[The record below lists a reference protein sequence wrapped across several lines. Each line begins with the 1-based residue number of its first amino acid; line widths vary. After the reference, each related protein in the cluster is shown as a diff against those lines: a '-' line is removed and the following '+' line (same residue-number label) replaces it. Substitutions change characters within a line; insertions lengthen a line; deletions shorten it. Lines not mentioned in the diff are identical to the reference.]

1 MVENC
6 SSKFQ
11 LNSMTLEQKIGQFF
25 FPAVFINDT
34 EENIQE
40 TERLIREH
48 NLGGLTFFHSRAS
61 AATNYE
67 KQIKKASSDL
77 KKGFPDDPSQ
87 LSEETKKKVTYND
100 DSFERLK
107 ALIIRFQKCATTPLL
122 MSIDAEWGLAMRVE
136 NTPQYP
142 YAITLGALP
151 ENKINLVY
159 EVGKQIGLDLKSAG
173 IHYNLAPLADINNNP
188 NNPVIGYRS
197 FGENKEKV
205 ARFALEYLRGM
216 NDAGVLGCLKHFP
229 GHGNTSVDSHLGLPI
244 LEENLEQLM
253 TNELYPFIEGIEH
266 NVDSIMIGHL
276 AVPALNSGKNT
287 SATLSKSIIET
298 LLRKQLG
305 FEGLVI
311 SDALNM
317 HSVSKLFDKK
327 GQLEWEA
334 FNAGNDVLCF
344 AENIAEGIQEILKN
358 ANPKRI
364 EESYERLMK
373 CKQKVGI
380 LSGDNLPEGEFNFK
394 LTSDINKKIAQNCIT
409 KIKDHNSSISIFDAK
424 NRNQLAKL
432 SVYKNT
438 DTAFFKAISIA
449 FPSDEFS
456 IEQENKNAIV
466 LLEKKLEDYDTVI
479 ISLFVPKAKPF
490 NNFDI
495 EETVLDFLS
504 VLFKSKRC
512 VLYVF
517 GNPYSLQILPNL
529 ENAIGVFEVYQ
540 DFIEFQEIAAK
551 QLLGNKECKGTL
563 PVFI

>member
-1 MVENC
+1 
-6 SSKFQ
+6 
-11 LNSMTLEQKIGQFF
+11 MTLEQKIGQFF

-107 ALIIRFQKCATTPLL
+107 ALIIRCQKCATTPLL
-122 MSIDAEWGLAMRVE
+122 MSIDAERGLAMRVE

-253 TNELYPFIEGIEH
+253 ANELYPFIEGIEH

-305 FEGLVI
+305 FNGLVI

-432 SVYKNT
+432 SIYKNT
-438 DTAFFKAISIA
+438 DNAFFKAISIA
-449 FPSDEFS
+449 LPSDEFS

-495 EETVLDFLS
+495 EESVLDFLS

-563 PVFI
+563 PVVI

>member
-1 MVENC
+1 
-6 SSKFQ
+6 
-11 LNSMTLEQKIGQFF
+11 MTLEQKIGQFF

-34 EENIQE
+34 EENILE

-67 KQIKKASSDL
+67 
-77 KKGFPDDPSQ
+77 
-87 LSEETKKKVTYND
+87 TKKKVEFND
-100 DSFERLK
+100 NSFERLK

-136 NTPQYP
+136 KTPQYP

-151 ENKINLVY
+151 ENKIHLVY

-216 NDAGVLGCLKHFP
+216 NDVGVLGCLKHFP

-253 TNELYPFIEGIEH
+253 ANELYPFIKGIE
-266 NVDSIMIGHL
+266 NTVDSIMIGHL

-287 SATLSKSIIET
+287 SATLSKPIIET
-298 LLRKQLG
+298 LLRTQLG
-305 FEGLVI
+305 YDGLVI

-317 HSVSKLFDKK
+317 HSVSKLYDKK

-358 ANPKRI
+358 AHPDRI
-364 EESYERLMK
+364 DASFERLMK
-373 CKQKVGI
+373 CKEKAGL
-380 LSGDNLPEGEFNFK
+380 LSGNTYPEGEFNFET
-394 LTSDINKKIAQNCIT
+394 TSEINRKIAKNCIT
-409 KIKDHNSSISIFDAK
+409 KIKDHNSSVVIFDAK
-424 NRNQLAKL
+424 NRDKLAKI
-432 SVYKNT
+432 SIYKNT
-438 DTAFFKAISIA
+438 DNDFFKAMA
-449 FPSDEFS
+449 VALPSAEFS
-456 IEQENKNAIV
+456 IEQENEESIYIA
-466 LLEKKLEDYDTVI
+466 EKALKDYDTVI

-495 EETVLDFLS
+495 EEPVLTFLS
-504 VLFKSKRC
+504 KLFNNKHC
-512 VLYVF
+512 ILYVF
-517 GNPYSLQILPNL
+517 GNPYSLQVIPNI
-529 ENAIGVFEVYQ
+529 EKAVAVFEMYQ
-540 DFIEFQEIAAK
+540 DFVEFQEIAAK
-551 QLLGNKECKGTL
+551 QLLGNKECRGTL
-563 PVFI
+563 PVFIG

>member
-1 MVENC
+1 
-6 SSKFQ
+6 
-11 LNSMTLEQKIGQFF
+11 MTLELKIGQFF

-34 EENIQE
+34 EENILE

-67 KQIKKASSDL
+67 KPTKKAASDL
-77 KKGFPDDPSQ
+77 KKGFPDDPRQ
-87 LSEETKKKVTYND
+87 KIDLSEETKKKVTYND

-107 ALIIRFQKCATTPLL
+107 SLIIRFQKCASTPLL

-136 NTPQYP
+136 KTPQYP

-151 ENKINLVY
+151 ESKIHLVY

-216 NDAGVLGCLKHFP
+216 NDVGVLGCLKHFP
-229 GHGNTSVDSHLGLPI
+229 GHGNTSVDSHLGLPV

-253 TNELYPFIEGIEH
+253 ANELYPFIKGIE
-266 NVDSIMIGHL
+266 NTVDSIMIGHL
-276 AVPALNSGKNT
+276 AVPALNSGKET
-287 SATLSKSIIET
+287 SATLSKPIIET

-317 HSVSKLFDKK
+317 HSASKLYDKK

-334 FNAGNDVLCF
+334 FHAGNDVLCF

-358 ANPKRI
+358 ASPERI
-364 EESYERLMK
+364 EASFDRLMK
-373 CKQKVGI
+373 CKEKAGI
-380 LSGDNLPEGEFNFK
+380 LSGMTSPEGEFNFET
-394 LTSDINKKIAQNCIT
+394 TSEINRKIAKNCIT
-409 KIKDHNSSISIFDAK
+409 KIKDHNSSVTIFDAK
-424 NRNQLAKL
+424 NRDKLAKI
-432 SVYKNT
+432 SIYKNT
-438 DTAFFKAISIA
+438 NNAFFKAMA
-449 FPSDEFS
+449 VALPSAEFS
-456 IEQENKNAIV
+456 IESGDSETIHSVEKV
-466 LLEKKLEDYDTVI
+466 LKDFDTVI
-479 ISLFVPKAKPF
+479 ISLFVPKAKPM
-490 NNFDI
+490 NF
-495 EETVLDFLS
+495 S
-504 VLFKSKRC
+504 GSR
-512 VLYVF
+512 
-517 GNPYSLQILPNL
+517 PILR
-529 ENAIGVFEVYQ
+529 IT
-540 DFIEFQEIAAK
+540 
-551 QLLGNKECKGTL
+551 LGCTCPEPATSNQRPASGPL
-563 PVFI
+563 